1 MKKIYIKFIG
11 DVTIFFLL
19 SVLSVAAIVWVI
31 QAVNFL
37 DFVSEDGHSFNTYFK
52 YTLLVFPK
60 IVGKVFPFIFFISL
74 SFIILKYESNNELI
88 IFWSH
93 GITKMNLVNLII
105 KYSLLSSIIL
115 LTFTIYIIPMSQDK
129 ARSYIRSSSLGLM
142 PSLIKE
148 ESFNDVVKNLT
159 IFVDEKNEYGEFENI
174 FLKDSIGFTDTE
186 SQFKIIFAKKGVF
199 KNSNNKNYLT
209 LFDGIFLLS
218 ENDKFT
224 NFTFEKI
231 DFDLSKFAT
240 KTTTYTKI
248 QELQSIYLIN
258 CIYHLNTYIPSQSE
272 IAFDI
277 FKDVEKRCTDRFIPE
292 AMQELFERII
302 VAFYVPVLG
311 VLSAL
316 LILLS
321 KDQYNYNRMKVFIFG
336 FGFLTIIVHE
346 ISSQYFII
354 NIVTNILFSLL
365 PILTFLTIYLFIN
378 RKLNFN

>member
-19 SVLSVAAIVWVI
+19 SVMSVAAIVWVI

-60 IVGKVFPFIFFISL
+60 IIGKVFPFIFFISL
-74 SFIILKYESNNELI
+74 TFVILKYESNNELI

-93 GITKMNLVNLII
+93 GVTKMNLVNLII
-105 KYSLLSSIIL
+105 KYSLLASIL
-115 LTFTIYIIPMSQDK
+115 LLSITIYIIPKSQDK
-129 ARSYIRSSSLGLM
+129 ARSYIRASSLDLM

-148 ESFNDVVKNLT
+148 ESFNDIVKDLT
-159 IFVDEKNEYGEFENI
+159 IFVDKKTQYGEFENI

-186 SQFKIIFAKKGVF
+186 NQFKIIYAKKGKF
-199 KNSNNKNYLT
+199 KNSNNVNYLT

-224 NFTFEKI
+224 NFTFKKI
-231 DFDLSKFAT
+231 DFDLSKFGT

-248 QELQSIYLIN
+248 QELQSMYLIN
-258 CIYHLNTYIPSQSE
+258 CIYYLDTYVPSESE
-272 IAFDI
+272 ISFNL
-277 FKDVEKRCTDRFIPE
+277 FKEVQKRCTDRFRPE
-292 AMQELFERII
+292 ALQELFERVV
-302 VAFYVPVLG
+302 VAFYIPVLG
-311 VLSAL
+311 LLSAL
-316 LILLS
+316 CILLS
-321 KDQYNYNRMKVFIFG
+321 KDQYNYNRMKVVIFG

-346 ISSQYFII
+346 ISSQYFIM
-354 NIVTNILFSLL
+354 NIVTNILFSIL
-365 PILTFLTIYLFIN
+365 PIVSFLTLYFFIN
-378 RKLNFN
+378 KKLKFN